1 MQGLI
6 VLGLIP
12 GTHIQITFA
21 AWLCAVSIGT
31 TAWVLRKVQR
41 SETLA
46 AWLIA
51 ANIAMQT
58 RRAL

>member
-1 MQGLI
+1 MQGFI

-21 AWLCAVSIGT
+21 AWLCAVSIGL
-31 TAWVLRKVQR
+31 TAWMVRKVYR

-46 AWLIA
+46 GLLIA
-51 ANIAMQT
+51 ANIALQT